1 MSSIARILLNNA
13 RHHAN
18 GTAVESQRGTL
29 TWSQLAARAGALA
42 TGLLERGIHPGDRVA
57 IVAANCPEILE
68 LVYACAGSGL
78 IAAPAGIR
86 SHPEELRR
94 YFSQYIKPRVA
105 IIGAGAESCLGSWL
119 DDCEL
124 VVSIDPGLPGVPY
137 ADVLVEGGRLSED
150 MDVDAPFTIGQTS
163 GTTGLPKGAVITQ
176 RNALSSIMSFVAENP
191 SQTTDAHLIQ
201 FPMSAVPGSPG
212 QLFPLPKAA
221 RTVLLPRYEP
231 KLCMETIERYR
242 VTHTVVAPTMLHD
255 LLHHPDVDRYDLSS
269 LRGVIVGAAPVPK
282 KLLQEAVDRL
292 GEVFVPMYGM
302 TESTGTACVLRR
314 PDMYPVAAQPERRL
328 RSLGKP
334 TAGIEVR
341 VVDDEGADVPW
352 DGASMGEILVRGDNV
367 VRRYWGDLPENKD
380 TWTGEWL
387 RTGDVATVDADG
399 YLYMADRKKDI
410 IISGGT
416 NVSSVEV
423 EEVLRTHPAVDQV
436 AVIGLTDERWG
447 EAVTAVVVL
456 KEAVSVE
463 AKDLQ
468 DHCRQQLSGVKVPK
482 RVIFIGALPLSDAGK
497 ILKREL
503 RRQYAG

>member
-1 MSSIARILLNNA
+1 MSSIARILLSNA

-18 GTAVESQRGTL
+18 STAVESQRGTL

-42 TGLLERGIHPGDRVA
+42 AGLLERGIRPGDRVA
-57 IVAANCPEILE
+57 IVSSNCPEFLE
-68 LVYACAGSGL
+68 LFYACAGSGL
-78 IAAPAGIR
+78 IVAPCGTR

-105 IIGAGAESCLGSWL
+105 IIGAGAEPCLGSWL
-119 DDCEL
+119 EDCEL
-124 VVSIDPGLPGVPY
+124 VVSIDSGLPGVPY
-137 ADVLVEGGRLSED
+137 ADVLVEGGRLSEEVD
-150 MDVDAPFTIGQTS
+150 LDAPFTIGQTS

-176 RNALSSIMSFVAENP
+176 RNALSSIFSFVAEHSLQP
-191 SQTTDAHLIQ
+191 SGAYLIQ
-201 FPMSAVPGSPG
+201 HPMSNVPGGPG

-231 KLCMETIERYR
+231 KLCMETIQRYR
-242 VTHTVVAPTMLHD
+242 VTHTVLVPTMLHD

-269 LRGVIVGAAPVPK
+269 LTGVIVGAAPVPK
-282 KLLQEAVDRL
+282 KLLEEAVARL

-302 TESTGTACVLRR
+302 TESTATACVLRA
-314 PDMYPVAAQPERRL
+314 PDMYPVATQPERRL

-341 VVDDEGADVPW
+341 VVHDDGADVPW
-352 DGASMGEILVRGDNV
+352 DGASMGEILLRGGNV
-367 VRRYWGDLPENKD
+367 VRRYWGDLPENQT

-387 RTGDVATVDADG
+387 HTGDVATVDQDG
-399 YLYMADRKKDI
+399 FLYMADRKKDI

-436 AVIGLTDERWG
+436 AVIGLPDERWG

-456 KEAVSVE
+456 KESASVE
-463 AKDLQ
+463 AKALQ
-468 DHCRQQLSGVKVPK
+468 DHCRQQLSGVKTPK
-482 RVIFIGALPLSDAGK
+482 KVIFTDALPLSGMGK

-503 RRQYAG
+503 RRQYVG